1 MPILVTSDLKSGDEK
16 FERRR
21 DRRPT
26 KYELYGSATLAD
38 IADTIL
44 LIYRDEI
51 FNEACRE
58 PGVAEII
65 VDKSLL
71 MRASI
76 KLSFLNDLFRFENFK
91 SLEESY
97 CSVCTHCPPQSSWRK
112 PMTVIAVCHRL
123 GYEDCTLL

>member
-1 MPILVTSDLKSGDEK
+1 MSSADRWTRLDQNARALKGFASKVGMPILVTSDLKSGDEK

-71 MRASI
+71 M
-76 KLSFLNDLFRFENFK
+76 
-91 SLEESY
+91 
-97 CSVCTHCPPQSSWRK
+97 
-112 PMTVIAVCHRL
+112 
-123 GYEDCTLL
+123 